1 MIWTAYLDES
11 GTHNSPIML
20 MGGYLGNTEQWDAF
34 NAAWEALIKSEGI
47 QFCHA
52 VDLLHSAEQFKGWS
66 RQRREQFILKAHKVK
81 ASHLQLGVTAII
93 RQNDYDALYKS
104 QPNPRKL
111 RQDTKYGVLFR
122 GCLLVVESAVVNLQ
136 LPTKDLTLNF
146 VMEAGAKNAADAPR
160 LFALA
165 KKEHLPQ
172 WERLLGTLTFGGKTS
187 PGLQAADLLVYSA
200 NRLERKDHSDK
211 PTDIEKSPYVLSP
224 GEVSSP
230 GFTEYRM
237 PITKVS
243 LKHLADDFL
252 LPPEQWANMQG
263 R

>member
-11 GTHNSPIML
+11 GTDNSPIML

-34 NAAWEALIKSEGI
+34 NAAWEALLKSEGI

-52 VDLLHSAEQFKGWS
+52 KDLRHSAKQFKGWS
-66 RQRREQFILKAHKVK
+66 RERREQFILKAYQVRT
-81 ASHLQLGVTAII
+81 SHLQLGVTAII
-93 RQNDYDALYKS
+93 RQNDYETLYKS

-122 GCLLVVESAVVNLQ
+122 GCLLVVESAVVRLQ

-160 LFALA
+160 LFELA

-172 WERLLGTLTFGGKTS
+172 WAHLLGTLTFGDKTS
-187 PGLQAADLLVYSA
+187 CGLQIADLLVYSA
-200 NRLERKDHSDK
+200 NRMERKDHADK
-211 PTDIEKSPYVLSP
+211 PTDIEQSPHVLSP
-224 GEVSSP
+224 EEAASP
-230 GFTEYRM
+230 GFKEYRM
-237 PITKVS
+237 PIRKVS
-243 LKHLADDFL
+243 LKRLAADFL
-252 LPPEQWANMQG
+252 LPPEQWKNMQD